1 MMCVQGAANSLHGP
15 GCWASTRSVANTAIR
30 RLGRDSSPR
39 EIGRWQ
45 RKLLALPNIVYHQT
59 SPTTTIQ
66 HEPVVLGLMPLE
78 FYS

>member
-15 GCWASTRSVANTAIR
+15 GCSASTRSSVANTAIR
-30 RLGRDSSPR
+30 TASPR
-39 EIGRWQ
+39 EIGRRQ

-59 SPTTTIQ
+59 SPKTTIQ
-66 HEPVVLGLMPLE
+66 YEPVVPGLMPLE

>member
-1 MMCVQGAANSLHGP
+1 MMCVQGAANSLQGP
-15 GCWASTRSVANTAIR
+15 GCWASTRIVANTAIR
-30 RLGRDSSPR
+30 RASPR

-45 RKLLALPNIVYHQT
+45 RQLLALPNIVYHQT

-66 HEPVVLGLMPLE
+66 YEPVVLGPTRLE